1 MTEHSKGLITDI
13 QHFSIHD
20 GPGIRTTVF
29 MKGCPLKCLWC
40 HDPESISFKPE
51 IVYHPEF
58 CIGCGACVSACPT
71 QSHKIEDGQKAFE
84 RETCQLVGLCLDRCW
99 AEALELKGR
108 EYEVAQ
114 VLEEVLED
122 RSFYQNSGGGVTLS
136 GGEPLAQPDFS
147 LNFLKAAKENY
158 LHTVVDTSCQVQWEV
173 LKSALPY
180 TDLFLVDL
188 KCFTARR
195 HKALTGVDNELI
207 KANLRLLDE
216 QKAEV
221 WVRIPLIAGCN
232 DQAEEWEPAAEMIA
246 GLNTDIT
253 VHLLP
258 YHKFGEDKYSRLG
271 KVYQLPGAQPPPTA
285 HLDSLRRIFQNKG
298 LRVSV
303 KGMEKSQA

>member
-1 MTEHSKGLITDI
+1 MTENSKGLITDI

-29 MKGCPLKCLWC
+29 MKGCPLNCLWC
-40 HDPESISFKPE
+40 HNPESISFKPE
-51 IVYHPEF
+51 INYHPEF

-71 QSHKIEDGQKAFE
+71 QSHQIEDGQKVFE
-84 RETCQLVGLCLDRCW
+84 RETCRLVGLCLDRCW

-108 EYEVAQ
+108 EREVAQ

-122 RSFYQNSGGGVTLS
+122 RSFYQNTGGGVTLS

-147 LNFLKAAKENY
+147 LNFLKAAKESC
-158 LHTVVDTSCQVQWEV
+158 LHTVVDTSGQVKWEV

-180 TDLFLVDL
+180 TDLFLIDL
-188 KCFTARR
+188 KCFTAQR
-195 HKALTGVDNELI
+195 HKSLTGLSNEQI
-207 KANLRLLDE
+207 KTNLRHLLE
-216 QKAEV
+216 AKAAV

-232 DQAEEWEPAAEMIA
+232 DQPEEWEPAAEMIA
-246 GLNTDIT
+246 GLNKDII

-271 KVYQLPGAQPPPTA
+271 KVYQLPGAQPPSSA
-285 HLDSLRRIFQNKG
+285 HLDSLRRIFHDKG